1 MEKEHFRNAQTLL
14 LLRRR
19 AAPEQP
25 PHCVNATTFLC
36 VFLLLK
42 LGEGER
48 SSIVA
53 RPVCETTH
61 KLEQDNIQVGANL
74 SVMAA
79 FLNLRSVELFWLG

>member
-1 MEKEHFRNAQTLL
+1 MRTFVLKKQTKKKTLLEKKHFRNAQTLL

-25 PHCVNATTFLC
+25 SHCVNATTFLC

-53 RPVCETTH
+53 RP
-61 KLEQDNIQVGANL
+61 A
-74 SVMAA
+74 
-79 FLNLRSVELFWLG
+79 